1 MKNLLITGGCGFI
14 GSNFINYIFKQKKYN
29 IINIDA
35 LYYCA
40 DKNNVLGEIQDSPYY
55 IFIKGNLTNKDFI
68 EHILETQKMYN
79 YTFCRTIT
87 CRKFF

>member
-1 MKNLLITGGCGFI
+1 MIPFPK
-14 GSNFINYIFKQKKYN
+14 KKYN

-55 IFIKGNLTNKDFI
+55 IFIKGIVFKIIFYHKI
-68 EHILETQKMYN
+68 
-79 YTFCRTIT
+79 
-87 CRKFF
+87 